1 MNGLELANAIGG
13 LVFGAIAT
21 AGLIVTLTIY
31 FARKFNK
38 IDKQFDSI
46 DERFNGVDERF
57 DSVDKRFDG
66 IDREL
71 AEIKKL
77 IKSSTSKP
85 PSRVI

>member
-13 LVFGAIAT
+13 LVFGAIVT

-38 IDKQFDSI
+38 IDKKFDSI
-46 DERFNGVDERF
+46 DERFNSVDERF
-57 DSVDKRFDG
+57 DS

-71 AEIKKL
+71 AEIKQL